1 MAPGAPMSTLK
12 LLKATVR
19 NTLRDIGRNH
29 TMAFAAALSYYFVLS
44 LFPALILLAALLVLL
59 PIPNL
64 FPQIL
69 NLVSHVVPPDVM
81 GLVRHISAS
90 VVSPNSGTLFSFGV
104 LGVAWSATTGFA
116 ALVEALN
123 VAYDVP
129 ESRPYWKVRGV
140 ALLMALGIGGL
151 LLVALALQIVGPD
164 FGRWLAR
171 HLALGPVL
179 KVLWPFLRWGV
190 TVAFTLFAIIA
201 SYKVAPNVRQ
211 RTSQLLPGAVIAT
224 AFWILLSYGLGIYF
238 RSFAH
243 FNKTY
248 GALGAAIALMMWIY
262 YTSFVILLGA
272 EFNSE
277 LMQLRG
283 DGRLELKSPP
293 PSAVKPPPATE
304 AEPDVAA

>member
-1 MAPGAPMSTLK
+1 MSTLS
-12 LLKATVR
+12 LLQAATK
-19 NTLRDIGRNH
+19 NSLRDIGRNH
-29 TMAFAAALSYYFVLS
+29 IMAFAAALSYYFVLS

-59 PIPNL
+59 PTPNL

-69 NLVSHVVPPDVM
+69 NLMSRTVPPYAM
-81 GLVRHISAS
+81 GLVRQITVS

-116 ALVEALN
+116 SLIEALN

-129 ESRPYWKVRGV
+129 ETRPYWKTRVL
-140 ALLMALGIGGL
+140 AMLMALEVGGL
-151 LLVALALQIVGPD
+151 LLVALAFEVVGPD
-164 FGRWLAR
+164 FGSWLAR
-171 HLALGPVL
+171 HLGLGPL
-179 KVLWPFLRWGV
+179 LQIMWPFLRWGV
-190 TVAFTLFAIIA
+190 SVAFTLFAIYA
-201 SYKVAPNVRQ
+201 SYKVAPNIRQ
-211 RTSQLLPGAVIAT
+211 RISQLLPGAVIAT

-248 GALGAAIALMMWIY
+248 GTLGAAIALMMWIY

-283 DGRLELKSPP
+283 GGRLELKQPP
-293 PSAVKPPPATE
+293 PPTVKPQPATE
-304 AEPDVAA
+304 SETDVAA